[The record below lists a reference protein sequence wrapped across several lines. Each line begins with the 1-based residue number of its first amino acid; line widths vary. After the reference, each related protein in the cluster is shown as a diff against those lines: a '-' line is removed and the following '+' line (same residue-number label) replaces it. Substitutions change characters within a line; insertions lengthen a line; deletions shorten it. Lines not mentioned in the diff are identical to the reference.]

1 MHALS
6 ALSWLQVFA
15 QADEMCSG
23 PDLWTCD
30 FITVMAAADMTESRP
45 PRASDAAGASDRVP
59 VSPLVAEQQHAA
71 TAAKKEAA
79 EPGALVQELTGKEQE
94 PHAHKPKV
102 NRTSCFGM
110 PCPDCS
116 FKLLTYLFKCPATP
130 SPAEP
135 WISIPVRNARRP
147 S

>member
-1 MHALS
+1 M
-6 ALSWLQVFA
+6 FA

-30 FITVMAAADMTESRP
+30 FITAMADADMTESRP
-45 PRASDAAGASDRVP
+45 PRASDAADASDRVP
-59 VSPLVAEQQHAA
+59 VSPLVAQQLHAA

-94 PHAHKPKV
+94 PDAHKV
-102 NRTSCFGM
+102 NRASYFGM

-116 FKLLTYLFKCPATP
+116 FKLLIYLFKCPAIP
-130 SPAEP
+130 FPAEH
-135 WISIPVRNARRP
+135 
-147 S
+147 